1 MNWMHWTILLFLLG
15 SVGISAYYYDA
26 VPDQMATHWNAEG
39 EPDDYMD
46 KEAGLFLM
54 PGIMVVVLGF
64 FYLIPLIDPL
74 RKNIEKFRKHYEGF
88 IFIMAFFF
96 AYIHVMSIAWNLGY
110 SFDVTKAT
118 LPVLGLLFL
127 YLGILCG
134 KAKRNWFIGIRT
146 PWTMS
151 SEKVW
156 NHTHRLGK
164 DVFLALGLLWIIVG
178 ILAPQYVLW
187 MVALVVLAVLGL
199 VFDSYLAYKKV
210 KRLGKAEK
218 LESKIV
224 EEDVPVK
231 PAKKKSR
238 GKAPSKKKPTVK
250 KSAPKK
256 KGGKTRSSKSK
267 KTSGKKTAKKKGSK
281 KK

>member
-39 EPDDYMD
+39 EPDGYMD

-64 FYLIPLIDPL
+64 FYLIPCIDPL
-74 RKNIEKFRKHYEGF
+74 GKNIEKFRKHYEGF

-110 SFDVTKAT
+110 SFDVTKT
-118 LPVLGLLFL
+118 TVPVLGILFL

-156 NHTHRLGK
+156 DHTHQLGK

-178 ILAPQYVLW
+178 IFAPQYILW
-187 MVALVVLAVLGL
+187 MVGLVVLAVLWL
-199 VFDSYLAYKKV
+199 VIDSYLAYKRL

-218 LESKIV
+218 LESRIV
-224 EEDVPVK
+224 GEDVPVK
-231 PAKKKSR
+231 PAKKRSR
-238 GKAPSKKKPTVK
+238 SKAPSKKKTASKKK
-250 KSAPKK
+250 KS
-256 KGGKTRSSKSK
+256 GKSK
-267 KTSGKKTAKKKGSK
+267 GSKAKKPSGGKTAKKKGSK

>member
-39 EPDDYMD
+39 EPDGYMD
-46 KEAGLFLM
+46 KEIGLFLM

-64 FYLIPLIDPL
+64 VYLIPYIDPL

-88 IFIMAFFF
+88 IFIIAFFF
-96 AYIHVMSIAWNLGY
+96 AYIHAMSIAWNLGY
-110 SFDVTKAT
+110 SFDITRAT
-118 LPVLGLLFL
+118 LPVLGIVFL

-156 NHTHRLGK
+156 NRTHKMGK
-164 DVFLALGLLWIIVG
+164 AVFLGVGLLWIIVG
-178 ILAPQYVLW
+178 ILAPQHILW
-187 MVALVVLAVLGL
+187 LVALLLLAVVWL
-199 VFDSYLAYKKV
+199 VADSYLAYKRL

-218 LESKIV
+218 LESRIV

-238 GKAPSKKKPTVK
+238 GNAPSKKKTAGK
-250 KSAPKK
+250 KSASKK
-256 KGGKTRSSKSK
+256 KAGKTRGSKAK
-267 KTSGKKTAKKKGSK
+267 KPSGRKTTKKKGSK

>member
-26 VPDQMATHWNAEG
+26 VPNQMATHWNAEG
-39 EPDDYMD
+39 EPDSYMD

-54 PGIMVVVLGF
+54 PGVMVVVLGF

-74 RKNIEKFRKHYEGF
+74 RKNIEKFREHYEGF
-88 IFIMAFFF
+88 IFMMAFFF
-96 AYIHVMSIAWNLGY
+96 AYIHVMSVAWNLGY

-134 KAKRNWFIGIRT
+134 KARRNWFIGIRT

-164 DVFLALGLLWIIVG
+164 GVFLALGLLWIIVG
-178 ILAPQYVLW
+178 ILAPQYILW
-187 MVALVVLAVLGL
+187 IIAIVVLAVLGL
-199 VFDSYLAYKKV
+199 VVDSYLAYKKV
-210 KRLGKAEK
+210 ERLEKAEK

-224 EEDVPVK
+224 EEDVPAK
-231 PAKKKSR
+231 PAKKKGR
-238 GKAPSKKKPTVK
+238 VKASSKK

-256 KGGKTRSSKSK
+256 KGGKTKNAKSRK
-267 KTSGKKTAKKKGSK
+267 PSGKKTEKKEGSK